1 MPAVLHGYENRFL
14 AGMAITAMVA
24 LCALALAL
32 MLGLAGAAMKLSA
45 NRPARAAAAFYT
57 TVIRGTPELLVIL
70 LVYFDL
76 QELLNATRESLSYKD
91 VWIIPPFW
99 GGVIGIGVYYGAY
112 MTETFRGAILAVP
125 RGQSEAARALGLNPA
140 VVFARVVFPQMLR
153 YALPGISNNWLVLLK
168 ATALVSVIGLADD
181 MMAVAKQAKDKTGEP
196 FLFYTAVAC
205 GYLLFT
211 AMSDFVF
218 GKLRK
223 RARRGLE

>member
-1 MPAVLHGYENRFL
+1 MLYGYENRFL
-14 AGMAITAMVA
+14 VGMLITAAVA
-24 LCALALAL
+24 LAALVLALL
-32 MLGLAGAAMKLSA
+32 LGLAGAAMKTSA
-45 NRPARAAAAFYT
+45 NKAARAVAAFYT

-76 QELLNATRESLSYKD
+76 QRLLNAAREGLNYD

-125 RGQSEAARALGLNPA
+125 RGQSEAAAALGIKP
-140 VVFARVVFPQMLR
+140 FALWLRVIIPQMMR
-153 YALPGISNNWLVLLK
+153 HALPGISNNWLVLLK
-168 ATALVSVIGLADD
+168 ATALVSVIGLSDD
-181 MMAVAKQAKDKTGEP
+181 MMAVANQAKNKTRDP
-196 FLFYTAVAC
+196 FLFYLAVAC

-211 AMSDFVF
+211 ALSDAIF

-223 RARRGLE
+223 MARRGVAD